1 MRWILTPKQQRASE
15 AGEGRGANGREECFD
30 PTLPSFFY
38 KPNQTICLSLSTP
51 PRPHHPA
58 RGRAN
63 LPLALL
69 TSSSPHFLL
78 LCTAAASKRSNG
90 DGGSEYRARYS
101 SSRCSRQSLV
111 HHGDVVVAIRWVFVA
126 ICGRGVVIIK
136 FIIARRDETWG

>member
-1 MRWILTPKQQRASE
+1 MLHS
-15 AGEGRGANGREECFD
+15 
-30 PTLPSFFY
+30 PSLVLLQT
-38 KPNQTICLSLSTP
+38 KPNHLSFAFDTSQTTVTTP
-51 PRPHHPA
+51 P

-69 TSSSPHFLL
+69 TSSGPHFLL